1 MKTGIFLSY
10 KGLGANLLH
19 LTYCHQI
26 AKKFGPV
33 SLITL
38 NSKLNEVLIDDPN
51 FNEIIYLDQFHKK
64 LTDLFKLSKFL
75 KNLDLKNLFIFYP
88 SLRYVLSSKI
98 AGIKN
103 IYHYPLF
110 KKKNLHLVKTAKIF
124 TEKSLGIK
132 ECPTETNIFIDK
144 KKIEKLKRN
153 NLKKIVLGI
162 GSSGPTTK
170 WGSKNYSDLIKRLNF
185 THKIFFYLLCGPN
198 EDGDAKKIIEEV
210 GKENC
215 ESLSNKSISEVK
227 DYISISDIY
236 IGNDSFGH
244 HLSCQMGKPSFVIL
258 LDTPRAY
265 SDYSVNQNRIIPDG
279 IELDKISHDSKLN
292 PNTISVDMVLHRI
305 KKFI

>member
-19 LTYCHQI
+19 LSYCHQI

-38 NSKLNEVLIDDPN
+38 NPKLNEVLIDDPN
-51 FNEIIYLDQFHKK
+51 FNEIIYLDKFNKK
-64 LTDLFKLSKFL
+64 FTDIFKLSKFL
-75 KNLDLKNLFIFYP
+75 KKQNLKNFFIFYP
-88 SLRYVLSSKI
+88 GLRYFLSSKI

-110 KKKNLHLVKTAKIF
+110 KKKNLHLVKTAKTF

-132 ECPTETNIFIDK
+132 ECPTETKIFFDY
-144 KKIEKLKRN
+144 KKITN
-153 NLKKIVLGI
+153 FNHIDSKKILLGI

-170 WGSKNYSDLIKRLNF
+170 WGYKNYSSLIK
-185 THKIFFYLLCGPN
+185 KINNINKSYFFLLCGPN
-198 EDGDAKKIIEEV
+198 EDEDAQRIIEDV
-210 GKENC
+210 GKNNC
-215 ESLSNKSISEVK
+215 ESLSSKSISEVK
-227 DYISISDIY
+227 DYIAASEIY

-244 HLSCQMGKPSFVIL
+244 HISSQMGKPSFIIL

-265 SDYSVNQNRIIPDG
+265 SDYSINQNRIFPPNVNLNEIT
-279 IELDKISHDSKLN
+279 HDSRLD
-292 PNTISVDMVLHRI
+292 PDSISVEMVLNKI